1 MNIRI
6 ARIFHTG
13 TIRSRL
19 LLWFVLLVLFPA
31 TIISISSVWLGYQ
44 SGKRQIFNQL
54 QSVATL
60 KQAEIH
66 MWSES
71 LQSHLASVLYPSDVP
86 RLMGPLLDESPDSPE
101 YQDAYATL
109 RMHFTDMIEETG
121 LYEEVFLMDQHGR
134 VVLSTDPSHENQ
146 SHMLLDYFTEGLQG
160 PYLQSRS
167 SSMTQGK
174 DAIIA
179 TRPVVDSNG
188 ETWGVVGGLASPT
201 MLNRIMIERTGL
213 GNTGETYLVGKN
225 YVMLTDSRFSDW
237 EESVVKIDTSEV
249 VQALDQEEGGQGL
262 YRNYRDQP
270 VVGVYHWLP
279 QVKMVLLAEQ
289 EQNEAFQGIY
299 ATLRVS
305 AVVALVATLIAVL
318 VALLTT
324 SSIARPLA
332 SLSNTASRIAKGD
345 LELTARVESNDEIG
359 VLAESFNS
367 MTAQL
372 RGSINRLEQQVLEL
386 DHARK
391 ELFQAKEVAED
402 ANRAKSAFL
411 ANMSHE
417 LRTPLN
423 AIIGYSEMLE
433 EEAADLGYED
443 IVPDLVKIRTAG
455 RHLLSIISDI
465 LDISKIEAGKMQL
478 NVEWFDVAS
487 LVDNVV
493 TTVRP
498 MVEKNDNALQVSC
511 DKAIGMMRLDEVR
524 VRQVLLN
531 LLSNAAKF
539 TDQGTVSLTVAR
551 VESDAQSSFC
561 PVPDSI
567 HDEAMVQSG
576 GANDAQHDESH
587 VAIDWI
593 TFEVR
598 DSGIGMTPEQLQNV
612 FKAFTQAD
620 VSTTRRYGGTGLG
633 LSICQRLCQMMG
645 GAIGVESTPGMGSTF
660 TVQLPARVGADNDD
674 GDEDEDDDGDDDED
688 ESTGIEEEA
697 AMAVASGQ

>member
-1 MNIRI
+1 MNVRI

-19 LLWFVLLVLFPA
+19 LLWFVALVLFPA
-31 TIISISSVWLGYQ
+31 IIISTSSVWLGYQ

-60 KQAEIH
+60 KQAEIR

-71 LQSHLASVLYPSDVP
+71 LQTHLASVLYPSDVP
-86 RLMGPLLDESPDSPE
+86 QLMGPLLDESPDSSA
-101 YQDAYATL
+101 YQEAYTDL
-109 RMHFTDMIEETG
+109 RMHFSDMIEETE
-121 LYEEVFLMDQHGR
+121 LYEEVFLMDRQGR
-134 VVLSTDPSHENQ
+134 VVLSTDPTHENQ
-146 SHMLLDYFTEGLQG
+146 NHLLLEYFTQGLQG

-167 SSMTQGK
+167 SFTSQGK
-174 DAIIA
+174 DGIVA
-179 TRPVVDSNG
+179 TRPVVDSRG
-188 ETWGVVGGLASPT
+188 ETWGVVAGLASPA
-201 MLNRIMIERTGL
+201 MLNRIMAERTGL

-225 YVMLTDSRFSDW
+225 YVMLTDSRFGQW
-237 EESVVKIDTSEV
+237 EERVVKISTQEV
-249 VQALDQEEGGQGL
+249 IQALDGEQDGQGL
-262 YRNYRDQP
+262 YRNYRGEP

-279 QVKMVLLAEQ
+279 QLKMVLLAEQ

-305 AVVALVATLIAVL
+305 AVLALVATFIAVL

-324 SSIARPLA
+324 NSIARPLA
-332 SLSNTASRIAKGD
+332 SLSNTASRIAGGD
-345 LELTARVESNDEIG
+345 LALTAPVEHNDEIG
-359 VLAESFNS
+359 VLAEAFNS

-372 RGSINRLEQQVLEL
+372 RGSIMRLEQQVLEL
-386 DHARK
+386 DHAQK

-433 EEAADLGYED
+433 EEAADLGYDD

-478 NVEWFDVAS
+478 NIEWFDVGA

-493 TTVRP
+493 MTVRP
-498 MVEKNDNALQVSC
+498 MVEKNGNGLQVSC
-511 DKAIGMMRLDEVR
+511 DKRTGMMYSDEVR

-539 TDQGTVSLTVAR
+539 TDKGTVSLSVLR
-551 VESDAQSSFC
+551 IEQNSDIGFC
-561 PVPDSI
+561 PVPESVVS
-567 HDEAMVQSG
+567 DEAMVQSG
-576 GANDAQHDESH
+576 GPAGHQHGDGH
-587 VAIDWI
+587 LTVDWI

-598 DSGIGMTPEQLQNV
+598 DSGIGMTAEQLQNV
-612 FKAFTQAD
+612 FKAFIQAD
-620 VSTTRRYGGTGLG
+620 ISTTRKYGGTGLG

-645 GAIGVESTPGMGSTF
+645 GAIGVESTPGQGSVF
-660 TVQLPARVGADNDD
+660 TVQLPAMLGEPPA
-674 GDEDEDDDGDDDED
+674 DDED
-688 ESTGIEEEA
+688 EGEGEDEDMEA
-697 AMAVASGQ
+697 ATAMAVASGQ